1 MTHSGGD
8 RVELW
13 YKVAPLTGANNIV
26 VSLPSSVHLMAG
38 ATSWTGVHQTTPLGT
53 AGNATGTSS
62 TATANVT
69 TVSRDALVDPAPPA
83 NGDRRRGGTPGNA
96 TADPSCCPHRNGH
109 PTPNTDTHP
118 GADTYPD
125 TDAYPDAGPYAD
137 TGPGIHTR

>member
-62 TATANVT
+62 TATVNVT
-69 TVSRDALVDPAPPA
+69 TVSGDAVVDTVSTA
-83 NGDRRRGGTPGNA
+83 NAVTVGASQTQRWNLSQAGFKGAGSTEDATTTTTTMSWTFVSGDWA
-96 TADPSCCPHRNGH
+96 ITAVPLKQANP
-109 PTPNTDTHP
+109 
-118 GADTYPD
+118 
-125 TDAYPDAGPYAD
+125 
-137 TGPGIHTR
+137 